1 MRMIGILL
9 ALSAAIVTACGVSR
23 PVEVE
28 DSERAINTGYGKQ
41 VKRDITTSVSEVDI
55 PKDVNTYRSIYE
67 MIQGRCPGVQVMGD
81 RIIIRGINSVNSTT
95 DPLFV
100 VDGQPV
106 EDISSINPNDV
117 DSITVLKDSAASIY
131 GNRGA
136 NGVILIT
143 LK

>member
-1 MRMIGILL
+1 MIGILL

-23 PVEVE
+23 PVEVD

-41 VKRDITTSVSEVDI
+41 VKRDITTSVSEVEI
-55 PKDVNTYRSIYE
+55 PKDANTYRTIYE

-81 RIIIRGINSVNSTT
+81 RILIRGINSVNSTT

-106 EDISSINPNDV
+106 EDISHINHR
-117 DSITVLKDSAASIY
+117 AQ
-131 GNRGA
+131 GFRGLHLWQPWRQRRYPHYA
-136 NGVILIT
+136 
-143 LK
+143 

>member
-1 MRMIGILL
+1 MIGILL